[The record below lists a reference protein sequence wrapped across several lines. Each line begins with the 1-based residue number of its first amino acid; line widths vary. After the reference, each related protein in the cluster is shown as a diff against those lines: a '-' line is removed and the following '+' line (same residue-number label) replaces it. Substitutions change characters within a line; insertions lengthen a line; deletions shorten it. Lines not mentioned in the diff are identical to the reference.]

1 MPNIG
6 TVLKEEIS
14 RLSRKEIRGQVDS
27 TKKFTAQHRRDIAA
41 LKRKVADLER
51 RVAMLSRKA
60 LGGPVAAP
68 KDGSAKPTRFSA
80 KGLQSQRGRLG
91 LSAIDFGRL
100 LGVSSQTI
108 YNWEQETTRPRG
120 EQLDKLAALRKIG
133 KREATERL
141 QQLPPA
147 ASKPARK
154 S

>member
-51 RVAMLSRKA
+51 RVALLSRKA
-60 LGGPVAAP
+60 LGGPVTASN
-68 KDGSAKPTRFSA
+68 DGSAKPTRFSA

-91 LSAIDFGRL
+91 LSAIEFGRL

-133 KREATERL
+133 KREAGERL
-141 QQLPPA
+141 RQMPA
-147 ASKPARK
+147 AESKPARK